1 MATNTATGARRRV
14 RAHARALGWSLAVIL
29 IGAMVAPL
37 GGYVY
42 VALSPQAQ
50 AQQEEPAWEQ
60 QNPRGETWRGAREG
74 NTGYSSATG
83 PYTTNSL
90 IGNGGENWRNLR
102 NGPVAGLTPWLMA
115 LSLLALA
122 LVYLI
127 AGPHKLPPLSG
138 RKVKRWAGWERA
150 MHWFVAVTFII
161 LAITGLSL
169 LFGRAVLIPVLGYEG
184 FSAWAQF
191 SKWLHNFVGPFF
203 TVGILLMLLT
213 WARNNIPK
221 AVDVEWFKKGGGI
234 FTGKHVSAEKLNG
247 GEKVWFWFVIIIGG
261 GVVCTTGLILDFPN
275 FGQSREAMQLANLIH
290 AVLSILWIAIAF
302 GHIYLGVIG
311 AKGALEGMTT
321 GYVSEEWAHD
331 HHDLW
336 LEDLRA
342 KGETG
347 GQESAPTAPAG
358 GPAHGPAHPER

>member
-1 MATNTATGARRRV
+1 MATNTATTAGARKRS
-14 RAHARALGWSLAVIL
+14 AHARALGWSLALIL

-42 VALSPQAQ
+42 VALAPQAQ
-50 AQQEEPAWEQ
+50 AQEEPAWQE
-60 QNPRGETWRGAREG
+60 NPRADTWRGAREG
-74 NTGYSSATG
+74 DAGYTAASGA
-83 PYTTNSL
+83 YTTNTL

-102 NGPVAGLTPWLMA
+102 NGPVAGIMPWFMA
-115 LSLLALA
+115 ASLLALGA
-122 LVYLI
+122 LFLFV
-127 AGPHKLPPLSG
+127 GPHKLPPLSG

-169 LFGRAVLIPVLGYEG
+169 MFGRAVLIPLLGHEG
-184 FSAWAQF
+184 FAVWADL
-191 SKWLHNFVGPFF
+191 SKWLHNLIGPLF
-203 TVGILLMLLT
+203 TVGIVLMLLT
-213 WARNNIPK
+213 WARNNILK
-221 AVDVEWFKKGGGI
+221 KVDAEWFKKGGGM

-261 GVVCTTGLILDFPN
+261 GLVCTTGLILDFPN

-290 AVLSILWIAIAF
+290 GVLAILWIAISF

-321 GYVSEEWAHD
+321 GYVSEEWARE

-336 LEDLRA
+336 LEELR
-342 KGETG
+342 KTG
-347 GQESAPTAPAG
+347 TEGGAEPEPGSPAG